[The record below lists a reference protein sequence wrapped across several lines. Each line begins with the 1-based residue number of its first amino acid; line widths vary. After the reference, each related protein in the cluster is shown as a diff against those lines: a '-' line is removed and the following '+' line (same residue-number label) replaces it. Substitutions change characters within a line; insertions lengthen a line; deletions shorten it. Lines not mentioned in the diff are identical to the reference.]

1 MVKRDILGEK
11 NSTPNSQFLTHRPL
25 SGGLNDLE
33 NDCTK
38 KFTNSVQS
46 IGFSH
51 HCHVDVAGVEL
62 HIDLLVD
69 HGLRVG
75 VKVNPD
81 TGSHFFIFR
90 F

>member
-1 MVKRDILGEK
+1 MTLKMTAV
-11 NSTPNSQFLTHRPL
+11 
-25 SGGLNDLE
+25 
-33 NDCTK
+33 CTK
-38 KFTNSVQS
+38 NFTNSIQN
-46 IGFSH
+46 IDLAH

-62 HIDLLVD
+62 HVDLLVD
-69 HGLRVG
+69 HSLRVG

>member
-1 MVKRDILGEK
+1 MTLKMTAAKISLILVKTLSFPG
-11 NSTPNSQFLTHRPL
+11 LT
-25 SGGLNDLE
+25 
-33 NDCTK
+33 
-38 KFTNSVQS
+38 
-46 IGFSH
+46 H

-62 HIDLLVD
+62 HVDLLVD
-69 HGLRVG
+69 HSLRVG